1 MKTEKVEGSNMVLQL
16 SSKKKKQ
23 PWLISFFIMADL
35 ILFFLCSFIIRS
47 RSLVGEAAETREAD
61 KRRDEVLLI
70 QTRFDHGR
78 DLGFFG
84 CASRI
89 MPGSILLS

>member
-1 MKTEKVEGSNMVLQL
+1 MRWKPRLLDEVGRSHLSNAV
-16 SSKKKKQ
+16 SA
-23 PWLISFFIMADL
+23 W
-35 ILFFLCSFIIRS
+35 S